1 MIIEIIGQCC
11 YRNINQRIR
20 RVCMEETVITPVC
33 SVEDKFGEVFSSK
46 DEAESGEIGFV
57 ASWTIS
63 CVNLARDQ
71 VVTGIKKRNS

>member
-1 MIIEIIGQCC
+1 LVNVAIGTS
-11 YRNINQRIR
+11 IN
-20 RVCMEETVITPVC
+20 VSGVSVFEETVITPFC
-33 SVEDKFGEVFSSK
+33 LVEDKFGEVLSSK

>member
-1 MIIEIIGQCC
+1 
-11 YRNINQRIR
+11 
-20 RVCMEETVITPVC
+20 
-33 SVEDKFGEVFSSK
+33 VEDKFGEVFSSK

-57 ASWTIS
+57 ASRTIS